1 MGGVAGADGWSAT
14 LEVSFDDLAEET
26 WFVVVV
32 RGSDGLCAPMFPIYP
47 GNLSQASNLDLGDL
61 VDGNV
66 GQSGVMALGAAN
78 ALYFEP

>member
-1 MGGVAGADGWSAT
+1 MGGVAGADRWSAT
-14 LEVSFDDLAEET
+14 LEVPFDDLAEET

-32 RGSDGLCAPMFPIYP
+32 KGSDGLCAPMFPIYP
-47 GNLSQASNLDLGDL
+47 DDLSKGSNPELGDL

-66 GQSGVMALGAAN
+66 GEGGVMALGVTN